1 MTDRDHF
8 AAAAQ
13 DAAEPSPASAGYHG
27 DGMAARLR
35 SWRDERGYPTPGEML
50 DDAADEIERLRLTD
64 PERDA
69 IRMAQ
74 GMFLVEHDLCLADER
89 AGKTPLMPSS
99 YWQGLVDVMHGL
111 RERAG

>member
-1 MTDRDHF
+1 MTCPICDQKPANCDCTAVERRQF
-8 AAAAQ
+8 A
-13 DAAEPSPASAGYHG
+13 
-27 DGMAARLR
+27 
-35 SWRDERGYPTPGEML
+35 
-50 DDAADEIERLRLTD
+50 EIEELNEQIASLRLTD